1 MQNKI
6 IELLQNKKIAI
17 LGFGL
22 EGKSTYNFIR
32 KHSPN
37 KELTIIDQKD
47 ISNSINDSNVSI
59 ISGDKY
65 LENLDQFDLII
76 KTPGI
81 SLKDID
87 TTKIKDKIYSQLELL
102 LEVNAKNVIGITG
115 TKGKSTTTTLIY
127 NVIKEQNN
135 NTYLA
140 GNIGIPIFDEIDK
153 FNEDT
158 IIVVEMSSHQLEFVR
173 KSPHIGI
180 ILNLYQD
187 HLDHAGSVEHYHE
200 CKLHMFD
207 YQNKNDIAIYCS
219 DNTNLNN
226 IMKTKDY
233 KQKIYKIQKEYNE
246 NYVSLKNNKVYY
258 KNEILYIDDNKRNLL
273 GIHNLENIMIVSL
286 IAKIL
291 NLNLEKAK
299 KTIDEF
305 KGLEHRL
312 ELVGKYNN
320 IIYYNDTIATIPE
333 ATISGIEALQNVNT
347 LIFGGMDRGIDYTPL
362 INYLNENNVENLI
375 CMPETGYK
383 IGKQLENTNK
393 NIFYAETLDEAVKI
407 AKRET
412 KKETI
417 CLLSPAAPSYNY
429 FKNYIEKGNKYKELI
444 KKEID

>member
-32 KHSPN
+32 KHLPN

-59 ISGDKY
+59 ISGDNY
-65 LENLDQFDLII
+65 LENLNQFDLII

-140 GNIGIPIFDEIDK
+140 GNIGIPILDEIDK

-207 YQNKNDIAIYCS
+207 YQNENDIAIYCS
-219 DNTNLNN
+219 DNSNLNN

-246 NYVSLKNNKVYY
+246 NYVSLKDNKVYY

>member
-32 KHSPN
+32 KHLPN

-47 ISNSINDSNVSI
+47 ISNSINDSNVTI
-59 ISGDKY
+59 ISGDNY
-65 LENLDQFDLII
+65 LENLNQFDLII

-207 YQNKNDIAIYCS
+207 YQNENDIAIYCS
-219 DNTNLNN
+219 DNSNLNN
-226 IMKTKDY
+226 IMKNKDY

-246 NYVSLKNNKVYY
+246 NYVSLKDNKVYY

-362 INYLNENNVENLI
+362 INYLNKNNVENLI

>member
-417 CLLSPAAPSYNY
+417 CLLSPAAPSYNC